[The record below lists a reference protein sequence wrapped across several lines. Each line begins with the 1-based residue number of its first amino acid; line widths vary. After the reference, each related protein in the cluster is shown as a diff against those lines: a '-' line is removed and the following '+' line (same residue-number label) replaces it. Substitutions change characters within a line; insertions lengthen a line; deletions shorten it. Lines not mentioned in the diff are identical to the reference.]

1 MSLMEDRQD
10 VVRAEAEQ
18 SAARAVLHIDLDALA
33 RNYRRLSRLAH
44 CEISAVVKRDAYG
57 LGLEAVSAALA
68 AAGCRAFWVAGVEE
82 GERLRACLPSGSRI
96 FVMDGLF
103 GQAPERFLHAGLTP
117 VIDQPEE
124 LELCARAAQQNAAP
138 FPLALNVD
146 TGLSRAGMDEASLR
160 QLAQNSALLENV
172 SLALVMTMLS
182 DFEQPANPVNARQLT
197 HLKALAALLP
207 AAPLS
212 AATSS
217 FVYHDAG
224 WHLDLA
230 RAGSALYG
238 VRSAALTDYH
248 CEPVISVEAPVLAV
262 RELEAGSA
270 IGYGGR
276 RLERSKRAATLGL
289 GYADGLPERFTQTC
303 QAYVAGRA
311 LDFLGSD
318 SMTLST
324 LDISTLPP
332 GRLRRGQAVEIVGP
346 HQDVNAVG
354 HALDINP
361 NRVLSSFGARAA
373 RRYHPAVPQGDGGAE
388 WISG

>member
-1 MSLMEDRQD
+1 MEDRQETAR
-10 VVRAEAEQ
+10 VEAER
-18 SAARAVLHIDLDALA
+18 SAARATLHIDLDALA
-33 RNYRRLSRLAH
+33 RNYRRLSGLAQ
-44 CEISAVVKRDAYG
+44 CEVSAVVKRDAYG
-57 LGLEAVSAALA
+57 LGLEAVGATLA

-82 GERLRACLPSGSRI
+82 GERLRACLPSESRI

-103 GQAPERFLHAGLTP
+103 GQAPERFSHADLIP
-117 VIDQPEE
+117 VVDQPEE
-124 LELCARAAQQNAAP
+124 LELCAGAARETGTP

-146 TGLSRAGMDEASLR
+146 TGLSRVGMGEAEVR
-160 QLAQNSALLENV
+160 RVTQQGALLENV
-172 SLALVMTMLS
+172 SLVLVMTMLS
-182 DFEQPANPVNARQLT
+182 DFEQPANPVNERQLDR
-197 HLKALAALLP
+197 LKELAALLP
-207 AAPLS
+207 PAPLS

-238 VRSAALTDYH
+238 VRSAALTDYR
-248 CEPVISVEAPVLAV
+248 CEAVISVEAPVLSV

-276 RLERSKRAATLGL
+276 RLERSMRAATLGL

-303 QAYVAGRA
+303 WAYVADRA
-311 LDFLGSD
+311 VAFLGSD

-324 LDISTLPP
+324 LDISALPR
-332 GRLRRGQAVEIVGP
+332 GSLRRGQAVEIVGP

-354 HALDINP
+354 HALGINP

-373 RRYHPAVPQGDGGAE
+373 RRYHPAAPQGDGGAE

>member
-1 MSLMEDRQD
+1 MEDSQEIART
-10 VVRAEAEQ
+10 EAEQ

-33 RNYRRLSRLAH
+33 RNYRRLSSLAQ
-44 CEISAVVKRDAYG
+44 CEVSAVVKRDAYG
-57 LGLEAVSAALA
+57 LGLEAVSATLA

-82 GERLRACLPSGSRI
+82 GERLRVCLPSESRI

-103 GQAPERFLHAGLTP
+103 GQAPERFLHAGLIP

-124 LELCARAAQQNAAP
+124 LELCAKAARENGAL
-138 FPLALNVD
+138 FPVALNVD
-146 TGLSRAGMDEASLR
+146 TGLSRAGMDETEVR
-160 QLAQNSALLENV
+160 RLAQQDALLENV

-182 DFEQPANPVNARQLT
+182 DFEQPANPVNARQLVR
-197 HLKALAALLP
+197 LKALADLLP

-238 VRSAALTDYH
+238 VRSAALPDYY
-248 CEPVISVEAPVLAV
+248 CEAVISVEARVLSV

-276 RLERSKRAATLGL
+276 RLERSMRAATLGL
-289 GYADGLPERFTQTC
+289 GYADGLPERFTQSC
-303 QAYVAGRA
+303 RAYLADRA
-311 LDFLGSD
+311 LAFLGSE

-324 LDISTLPP
+324 LDISALPP
-332 GRLRRGQAVEIVGP
+332 GSLRRGQAVEIVGP

-354 HALDINP
+354 HALGINP

-373 RRYHPAVPQGDGGAE
+373 RRYHPAAPQGDGGAE